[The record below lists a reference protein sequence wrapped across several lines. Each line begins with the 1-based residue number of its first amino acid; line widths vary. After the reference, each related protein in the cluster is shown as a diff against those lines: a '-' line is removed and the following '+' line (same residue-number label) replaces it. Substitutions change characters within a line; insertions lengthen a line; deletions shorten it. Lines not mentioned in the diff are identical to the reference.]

1 MKRFCAF
8 ALLVLGIGSAA
19 SALPPMT
26 IRVHDLN
33 STGDASAG
41 LNPRS
46 GILFNNQLFFVGGT
60 SNDRELWVSNLAGT
74 APFVEIVPGTL
85 GSSPSSLTVAG
96 SEFFFSAKDA
106 DHGRELWV
114 SDGTV
119 AGTSRLTDLRAGA
132 LDSSPSNFVVLAGD
146 LLFRATDDGSS
157 FTLWRTDLTT
167 QTTAEVRSDIPL
179 GTKIVV
185 VAGEAFF
192 VAANTDGREEVWRSD
207 GTPAGT
213 VVFTDTDCLRIGEL
227 VSAEDRAFFTCD
239 RDLYVTD
246 GTLAGTNLLRHFDA
260 DSPLTLTVTRT
271 LASHGAPQVYFSA
284 SDDPVAGQN
293 VELWVTD
300 GTVAGTL
307 PMPEIASGTASS
319 RPSSFFADQ
328 GELLFS
334 ADSGDADRELYWTA
348 GGAILGAELNT
359 CGSGSPANYLRHGSF
374 VYFGGCDCTAGC
386 ELFRTNRS
394 VAGTTLI
401 EDLEPGA
408 GSSSIGPLAST
419 AVGLIFS
426 ATESGVGAEL
436 WRSNGTAAGTQRLTN
451 FEAPDSNPTGL
462 IPTGQGVRFG
472 ASHLG
477 GNEPWQAAANQGAA
491 FEIADLA
498 AGPLGSNAFRFGGA
512 TTSEG
517 ITVFVGSST
526 GGFNLDTVWRTD
538 GTAPGTFALT
548 TPEPSL
554 SASAFTAV
562 GRLVFF
568 ALEDSASGKEPWRTD
583 GTVAGTYR
591 LLDIV
596 PGSGSSSPSNLTPS
610 SGFLYFSATDPML
623 GNELWRSDG
632 STAGTSRI
640 TDIEPGSGSSYP
652 GEITVAGGT
661 VYFSASSA
669 TTGLELW
676 TWDGGVTTLFDL
688 APGAASSRPDSLVP
702 WGSGIGFVID
712 DANFDTEL
720 WRSDG
725 TLSGTIQLVAA
736 PTRGGSGEYRPLGAT
751 AAGLVYLN
759 DLALGFDLLVAS
771 GLPGQ
776 FTWLAHFDDIVSISS
791 EPASPLLD
799 GVLYLG
805 AEVVAT
811 VGEELWR
818 TDGTPAGTEVLDLV
832 PGPLSS
838 RPSYLESAA
847 GRLYFAAND
856 LVLGRELYEL
866 VSVPLFSDDFETG
879 NTAAWDLSS
888 P

>member
-1 MKRFCAF
+1 MKRYCAF
-8 ALLVLGIGSAA
+8 ALLFLGLGPAA

-46 GILFNNQLFFVGGT
+46 GLLFSNQLFFVGGT
-60 SNDRELWVSNLAGT
+60 NNDRELWVSNLAGT

-85 GSSPSSLTVAG
+85 GSSPSSLTLAG
-96 SEFFFSAKDA
+96 SVFFFSAEDA

-132 LDSSPSNFVVLAGD
+132 FDSNPSNLVVLAGE
-146 LLFRATDDGSS
+146 LLFRATNDGSS

-179 GTKIVV
+179 GTMMVV
-185 VAGEAFF
+185 VTGEAFF
-192 VAANTDGREEVWRSD
+192 VAPNTDGREEVWRSD

-213 VVFTDTDCLRIGEL
+213 VVSTDTDCVRIDEL

-246 GTLAGTNLLRHFDA
+246 GTLAGTTLLRHFDA
-260 DSPLTLTVTRT
+260 AGPQTLTVTRT
-271 LASHGAPQVYFSA
+271 LASHGAPQVYFAA
-284 SDDPVAGQN
+284 SDDPVSGQN

-300 GTVAGTL
+300 GTLAGTVT
-307 PMPEIASGTASS
+307 MPEIAPGTTSS
-319 RPSSFFADQ
+319 RPGTFFADQ

-348 GGAILGAELNT
+348 GGAIVGTELNS
-359 CGSGSPANYLRHGSF
+359 CGSGFPTNYLRHGNF
-374 VYFGGCDCTAGC
+374 VYFAGCDCTAGC

-401 EDLEPGA
+401 EDIAPGT
-408 GSSSIGPLAST
+408 GSSGIIPLAST

-426 ATESGVGAEL
+426 AFESGVGAEL
-436 WRSNGTAAGTQRLTN
+436 WRSNGTAAGTLRLTD

-472 ASHLG
+472 SSHLG
-477 GNEPWQAAANQGAA
+477 GNEPWQAAANQGAS
-491 FEIADLA
+491 FEIADLVVGA
-498 AGPLGSNAFRFGGA
+498 LGSNAFRFGGA

-526 GGFNLDTVWRTD
+526 GGFDLDTVWRTD

-548 TPEPSL
+548 TVEPS
-554 SASAFTAV
+554 SYASAFTAV
-562 GRLVFF
+562 GRIVFF
-568 ALEDSASGKEPWRTD
+568 TLEDTASGTEVWRTD
-583 GTVAGTYR
+583 GAVAGTYR

-610 SGFLYFSATDPML
+610 TGFLYFSATDPTF

-632 STAGTSRI
+632 SSAGTNRI
-640 TDIEPGSGSSYP
+640 TDIEPGAGGSYP
-652 GEITVAGGT
+652 GDITVVGGT
-661 VYFSASSA
+661 IYFSASSSTA
-669 TTGLELW
+669 GLELW
-676 TWDGGVTTLFDL
+676 TWDSGVTTLLDI
-688 APGAASSRPDSLVP
+688 APGSPSSRPKNLVP
-702 WGSGIGFVID
+702 WGSGIGFTID
-712 DANFDTEL
+712 DANFQTEL
-720 WRSDG
+720 WKSDG
-725 TLSGTIQLVAA
+725 TLAGTTQLVAA
-736 PTRGGSGEYRPLGAT
+736 PTRGGSGEYEPLGAT

-759 DLALGFDLLVAS
+759 DLVLGYDLMVAS
-771 GLPGQ
+771 GVPGET
-776 FTWLAHFDDIVSISS
+776 TWLAHFDDIVSTSS
-791 EPASPLLD
+791 EPAPVLLE

-805 AEVVAT
+805 GEVVAT

-838 RPSYLESAA
+838 TPLDLEPAA

-856 LVLGRELYEL
+856 LALGRELYEL
-866 VSVPLFSDDFETG
+866 VSAPLFSDDFETG
-879 NTAAWDLSS
+879 NTAAWDLTS